1 MNPTNVLT
9 NLDKEISGGDLS
21 KAGQYMS
28 DDFKFTGV
36 GPEPFGKDQT
46 LGVWATL
53 RAAMPD
59 FTHNL
64 KVVRESGNIVYGT
77 VEVTGTHSGTLS
89 IPHGPTLPATGR
101 TLHNPLERVAITVR
115 DGKVT
120 EWAVEQVPGG
130 GLGGIL
136 GQLG

>member
-1 MNPTNVLT
+1 MTPTELIKS
-9 NLDKEISGGDLS
+9 LDKEISGGDLA

-36 GPEPFGKDQT
+36 GPQPFGKDET

-59 FTHNL
+59 FNHNL
-64 KVVRESGNIVYGT
+64 KVVRESGGMVYAT
-77 VEVTGTHSGTLS
+77 VDVTGTHTGDLS
-89 IPHGPTLPATGR
+89 IPHGPTVPATGR
-101 TLHNPLERVAITVR
+101 KVHNPLERIAITVR

-120 EWAVEQVPGG
+120 EWEVEHVPGG

>member
-1 MNPTNVLT
+1 MNPTSVVT
-9 NLDKEISGGDLS
+9 SLDKEISGGDLS

-36 GPEPFGKDQT
+36 GPEPLGKDAT
-46 LGVWATL
+46 LGVWTTL

-59 FTHNL
+59 FSHNL
-64 KVVRESGNIVYGT
+64 KVLRESGNIVYGT
-77 VEVTGTHSGTLS
+77 VEVTGTHTGTLS
-89 IPHGPTLPATGR
+89 LPNGPTLRATER
-101 TLHNPLERVAITVR
+101 KLKNPLERVAVTVR

-120 EWAVEQVPGG
+120 EWEVEHVPGG